1 MTDRSFTED
10 HSRRSFIKKSVAAT
24 AGLSAGLMASGNF
37 AYAGG
42 SDTIRYGLIGCGGR
56 GTGAARDCAKA
67 ADGTELVAMGD
78 LFEDRL
84 DQSREILQEVIPD
97 SYNVTE
103 ATSFS
108 GFEAYRQV
116 IESDVDLVLIASPPG
131 FHPMQLRAAIEADKH
146 VFLEKPAAV
155 DPAGIESVLASGQ
168 MAAEKGLSIVTGT
181 IYRRQPN
188 FVEAVRQIHDGAIG
202 ELLHSTA
209 YYLTGPIWL
218 RPRKPGMS
226 DMEWQCRN
234 WYYFDWLSGDH
245 IVEQFVH
252 NMDVHHWVHQGL
264 PQQALATGGR
274 QQRVDPSFG
283 HIYDHFSIDFAYSDG
298 ARMHAACRQME
309 NTETRIANRF
319 VGTEGVADV
328 NPTRS
333 VIKTH
338 DGEVLFD
345 MEKGDVNPY
354 VTEHEDLIRGIRA
367 GTPIN
372 EAEDLAG
379 STMMAILGRES
390 AYTGQNLSME
400 ALRASGLDLLPDTFA
415 FGDMPV
421 PPVPTPGVTTLDR
434 GAPTPGRTA
443 TAETQGE
450 G

>member
-1 MTDRSFTED
+1 MNDDRLNAGS
-10 HSRRSFIKKSVAAT
+10 SRRTFIKQSAVAT

-42 SDTIRYGLIGCGGR
+42 TDTIRYGLIGCGGR
-56 GTGAARDCAKA
+56 GTGAARDCAEA
-67 ADGTELVAMGD
+67 AEGTELVAMGD

-84 DQSREILQEVIPD
+84 DQSKEILQEVIPE
-97 SYNVTE
+97 SYKVTE
-103 ATSFS
+103 RTSYT
-108 GFEAYRQV
+108 GFEAYRHV

-131 FHPMQLRAAIEADKH
+131 FHPMQLRAAVDAGKH
-146 VFLEKPAAV
+146 VFLEKPAGV
-155 DPAGIESVLASGQ
+155 DPAGIESVRVSGRK
-168 MAAEKGLSIVTGT
+168 AEEKGLSIVTGT

-188 FVEAVRQIHDGAIG
+188 FVEAVERIHDGAIG
-202 ELLHSTA
+202 QLLSSTA
-209 YYLTGPIWL
+209 YYLTGSIWL

-264 PQQALATGGR
+264 PERALATGGR

-283 HIYDHFSIDFAYSDG
+283 HIYDHFSVDFEYASG

-309 NTETRIANRF
+309 NTETQIANRF
-319 VGTEGVADV
+319 VGTEGVAEL
-328 NPTRS
+328 NPSRS

-338 DGEVLFD
+338 DGEVLFEK
-345 MEKGDVNPY
+345 EKGDVNPY
-354 VTEHEDLIRGIRA
+354 VTEHTDLIRSIRE
-367 GTPIN
+367 GKPIN
-372 EAEDLAG
+372 EVEDITG

-390 AYTGQNLSME
+390 AYTGQHLTME
-400 ALRASGLDLLPDTFA
+400 ALRASGLDLMPETFA

-421 PPVPTPGVTTLDR
+421 PPVPTPGVTTLNR
-434 GAPTPGRTA
+434 RSPQEAGEA
-443 TAETQGE
+443 TAQTQ
-450 G
+450 